1 MSEYVLLR
9 HRDIPNIKDLK
20 VYQEQGGFESFKKAV
35 TTLEPVQVTDI
46 IKTSGLRGRGGAGF
60 PTGLKWSFM
69 DQGNWPHY
77 VVANADESEPGTF
90 KDREIIEENP
100 LQFLEGVAIG
110 SYAVGA
116 NAAYIYLRGEFWQL
130 AEFLDTKISE
140 LEKAGLLGE
149 KLFGT
154 DYSLKIHTHLGAG
167 AYICGEETAL
177 LESMEGKRGQ
187 PRIRPPFPP
196 SFGLYGKPTV
206 VNNVETF
213 ANVPRIMEKGPD
225 WYQELGTEDSAGVK
239 VFSLSG
245 RVKKP
250 GNYEM
255 PFGSTY
261 RELIFTHGGG
271 IVNDAQIKAIL
282 PAGASSAILRA
293 TDNVL
298 DTPLEYASIR
308 KLGSDVGSGS
318 VIVIDETVSMDWVIK
333 KTIDFFKHESCGKC
347 TPCREGNYW
356 MSHLTRQIAS
366 GEKNEDQIQLLY
378 DVAKNIQ
385 GKCLCA
391 LGEFSVM
398 GVLTSIERFP
408 EDFGREPKGPDK
420 G

>member
-9 HRDIPNIKDLK
+9 HRDIPNIKELK

-35 TTLEPVQVTDI
+35 STLEPVQVTDI

-116 NAAYIYLRGEFWQL
+116 NVAYIYLRGEFWQL
-130 AEFLDTKISE
+130 AEFLDNKINE

-177 LESMEGKRGQ
+177 LESLEGKRGQ
-187 PRIRPPFPP
+187 PRLRPPFPP
-196 SFGLYGKPTV
+196 SFGLFGKPTV

-213 ANVPRIMEKGPD
+213 TNIPRIIEKGAD

-250 GNYEM
+250 GNYEI

-271 IVNDAQIKAIL
+271 ILNDAQIKAIL

-293 TDNVL
+293 TDKVL

-347 TPCREGNYW
+347 TPCREGTYW

-366 GEKNEDQIQLLY
+366 GEKIEEQIQLLY

-398 GVLTSIERFP
+398 GVLTSIDRFP
-408 EDFGREPKGPDK
+408 EDFGREPKSPDK